1 MRLEMGER
9 LTWGLAE
16 KLRYQGEKDFALACL
31 EVGCEVYYQ
40 IPIGDSKIDFYV
52 VNPKANTGGKLVEV
66 TMEKRDELK
75 KRYIQKGRGVQKKRV
90 INATGLRKQRQL
102 DSMRQ
107 SGHKWTVLFNEEIG
121 NLRKKRNEG

>member
-16 KLRYQGEKDFALACL
+16 KLRNQGEKDFALACL

-66 TMEKRDELK
+66 TMEKRTDLR
-75 KRYIQKGRGVQKKRV
+75 KRYIQRGRGGQKKRV
-90 INATGLRKQRQL
+90 INATGLRKQRQM
-102 DSMRQ
+102 DNMKQ
-107 SGHKWTVLFNEEIG
+107 SGYRWTMLFSEEVS
-121 NLRKKRNEG
+121 NLRKR